1 MVTLQLLYYTVI
13 QENDICYNYFTP
25 VVNSRVDNV
34 LVKTAEDLNQLLW
47 QFIDDLNVC
56 LVNTFVNGHPN
67 LRVNHRKVKN
77 PKELRLASFYTA
89 A

>member
-1 MVTLQLLYYTVI
+1 MLQLFYT
-13 QENDICYNYFTP
+13 

-34 LVKTAEDLNQLLW
+34 LVKTAEDLNQLLC

-56 LVNTFVNGHPN
+56 LVNTFVNGRSN

-77 PKELRLASFYTA
+77 PTELRLASFYTA